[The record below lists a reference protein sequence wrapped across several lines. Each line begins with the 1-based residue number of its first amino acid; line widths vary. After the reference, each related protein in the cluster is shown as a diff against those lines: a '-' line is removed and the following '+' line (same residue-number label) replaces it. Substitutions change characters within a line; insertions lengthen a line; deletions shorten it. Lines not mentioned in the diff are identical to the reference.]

1 MAVHRA
7 HGNRSCNSKARLTLF
22 FLFSKNILFHVTLCM
37 PWNFNALKFDSSGC
51 HNISSCFC
59 LEGST
64 SCRCSL
70 MQRMKKGWKRRDYLQ
85 QRARQERLNYS
96 RKWRADDHSDNMIV
110 KMAEEDDSCI
120 STLLDEGQ
128 SELQINGEEKLMD
141 HPAVDEVS
149 QTVDG
154 VGSVTSGDIH
164 LFHPDC
170 DENGKIR
177 LNKSYGDESS
187 CVTECTSSNKENYY
201 ENASVSSPQNEL
213 TAPDDNSSAVTIKFI
228 VKSKRHCD
236 RDLDNPKPRK
246 FRRPVDDSSFLSCK
260 YSTESFCS
268 INDHLPDGFYDAGRN
283 RPFMSLKKYEQSLCI
298 DSREVILLD
307 R

>member
-1 MAVHRA
+1 VYAN
-7 HGNRSCNSKARLTLF
+7 G
-22 FLFSKNILFHVTLCM
+22 
-37 PWNFNALKFDSSGC
+37 LKFESSGC
-51 HNISSCFC
+51 HNISSSFY

-64 SCRCSL
+64 SCKYSL
-70 MQRMKKGWKRRDYLQ
+70 TQRMKKGWKHRDYLQ

-110 KMAEEDDSCI
+110 KMGEEDNSCI

-128 SELQINGEEKLMD
+128 SELQFNEEEKLMH
-141 HPAVDEVS
+141 HPAVDKS
-149 QTVDG
+149 VDG
-154 VGSVTSGDIH
+154 AGSVNSGNIH
-164 LFHPDC
+164 LFSPDC
-170 DENGKIR
+170 NENGKNR
-177 LNKSYGDESS
+177 LGNISYGDEISCLTESS
-187 CVTECTSSNKENYY
+187 SPTKENDY
-201 ENASVSSPQNEL
+201 ENESVSSPQNEL
-213 TAPDDNSSAVTIKFI
+213 TAPDDNSSADTTKFI

-268 INDHLPDGFYDAGRN
+268 IDDHLPDGFYDAGRD
-283 RPFMSLKKYEQSLCI
+283 RPFMSLEEYEQSLCV